1 MAFEI
6 EYKETWLTP
15 SLEDVVMFVIGG
27 DWGKDPTINDEDYI
41 EVLCIRGSE
50 IRDWAKNKGNTAS
63 IRAIK
68 KTSLETRQLIEGDI
82 LLEISG
88 GGPDQPVGRTVLID
102 KQTLSFL
109 PETPK
114 VCTNF
119 LRLLRFPKAI
129 DSVFLSLFFDFF
141 YASGEIVKYQGGS
154 NNLRNLKFAEFSKIK
169 LPLPPLNEQHR
180 IVSKI
185 EELFSELD
193 NGVYNLKLAQNQLKV
208 YRQALLKYAFEGKL
222 TEQWRQENNPEPA
235 EKLLQ
240 RIKEE
245 RQQRYEQELKD
256 WKSAVKEWEKD
267 VKKGKKPR
275 KPTKPVDFPPLSK
288 DILGQLP
295 DIPTD
300 WKWIRNNDLLYYV
313 TSGSRDWKKY
323 YSDTGAY
330 FIRTQDIKTNKLEI
344 ENAAFVNLP
353 DNVEGKR
360 SLVQKGDLLMTIT
373 GANVGKVAYIKEDI
387 PESYV
392 SQSVALMKPVNS
404 RVTPFLHIYFQSDV
418 YGAKMIS
425 GLVYGVG
432 RPVLS
437 LENMR
442 EAPVTICSF
451 EEQEAIVSE
460 IESQFSIIDNLEKA
474 IESGFKKSEALRQS
488 ILKKAFEGELVPQY
502 PNDEPAS
509 ELLKRIQAE
518 KKKYLDEQKQQK
530 KRKPKSTKK
539 MSKDLSIEEVL
550 KTSDKPML
558 AKDVWQ
564 KSKHKENIEDFYK
577 ELKDIQ
583 SKIKEVKKGTE
594 SLLSLAK

>member
-1 MAFEI
+1 M
-6 EYKETWLTP
+6 
-15 SLEDVVMFVIGG
+15 
-27 DWGKDPTINDEDYI
+27 
-41 EVLCIRGSE
+41 SE
-50 IRDWAKNKGNTAS
+50 IRNIPSSWLLIDVDDFAFL
-63 IRAIK
+63 IRGITYSRNDVIDKPSDGFLPIFRANNIQESNLTFDDLVFVPK
-68 KTSLETRQLIEGDI
+68 HLINEEQLILEGDI
-82 LLEISG
+82 IFAMSSG
-88 GGPDQPVGRTVLID
+88 SKHLVGKSAQAKKSINGSYGAFCAMLRTVNSVSKKYVSYFFLGNEFRRLISEIA
-102 KQTLSFL
+102 KG
-109 PETPK
+109 
-114 VCTNF
+114 TN
-119 LRLLRFPKAI
+119 I
-129 DSVFLSLFFDFF
+129 
-141 YASGEIVKYQGGS
+141 
-154 NNLRNLKFAEFSKIK
+154 NNLKREHILFSKI
-169 LPLPPLNEQHR
+169 PLPPLNEQHR

-193 NGVYNLKLAQNQLKV
+193 NGVANLKLAQNQLKV

-222 TEQWRQENNPEPA
+222 TEQWRKENNPEPA
-235 EKLLQ
+235 EKLLE
-240 RIKEE
+240 RIKAE
-245 RQQRYEQELKD
+245 RQNRYEQELKD
-256 WKSAVKEWEKD
+256 WKAAVKAWEKD
-267 VKKGKKPR
+267 GKKGRKPG

-288 DILGQLP
+288 DILDQLP

-300 WKWIRNNDLLYYV
+300 WKWIRNNDILYYV

-451 EEQEAIVSE
+451 KEQEAIVLE

-474 IESGFKKSEALRQS
+474 IESGFQKSEALRQS
-488 ILKKAFEGELVPQY
+488 ILKKAFEGKLVPQD

-509 ELLKRIQAE
+509 ELLKRIEAE

-530 KRKPKSTKK
+530 KRKPKNTKK
-539 MSKDLSIEEVL
+539 MSKELSIEEVL
-550 KTSDKPML
+550 KTSEKPML
-558 AKDVWQ
+558 AKEVWQ
-564 KSKHKENIEDFYK
+564 KSKHKENIEDFYA
-577 ELKDIQ
+577 ELK
-583 SKIKEVKKGTE
+583 KIKSKVDEVKNGTQ
-594 SLLSLAK
+594 SLLSLSK

>member
-6 EYKETWLTP
+6 EYKNTWLTP
-15 SLEDVVMFVIGG
+15 AFEDVVMYVIGG
-27 DWGKDPTINDEDYI
+27 DWGKDPSIHDEDYV

-50 IRDWAKNKGNTAS
+50 IRDWSKNKGNTAS
-63 IRAIK
+63 IRSIK
-68 KTSLETRQLIEGDI
+68 KTSLKSRMLTEGDI

-102 KQTLSFL
+102 KQTLSFQPDL
-109 PETPK
+109 PK

-119 LRLLRFPKAI
+119 LRLLRFPEAV
-129 DSVFLSLFFDFF
+129 DSSFINLFLNFF
-141 YASGEIVKYQGGS
+141 YTSGEIVNYQGGS

-169 LPLPPLNEQHR
+169 IPLPPLNEQHR

-193 NGVYNLKLAQNQLKV
+193 NGVSNLKLAQNQLKV

-222 TEQWRQENNPEPA
+222 TEQWRKENNPEPA
-235 EKLLQ
+235 EKLLE

-245 RQQRYEQELKD
+245 RQKRYEQEFKE
-256 WKSAVKEWEKD
+256 WKAAVKAWEKD
-267 VKKGKKPR
+267 GKKGR
-275 KPTKPVDFPPLSK
+275 KPGKPIKPVDFPPLSK
-288 DILGQLP
+288 DILDQLP
-295 DIPTD
+295 SMPMG

-323 YSDTGAY
+323 YADSGAY

-353 DNVEGKR
+353 ENVEGKR
-360 SLVQKGDLLMTIT
+360 SLVLKGDLLMTIT
-373 GANVGKVAYIKEDI
+373 GANVGKVAYIKDDI
-387 PESYV
+387 SESYV
-392 SQSVALMKPVNS
+392 SQSVALMKPINP
-404 RVTPFLHIYFQSDV
+404 RITPFLHLYFQSDV
-418 YGAKMIS
+418 YGGKMIS

-442 EAPVTICSF
+442 EAPVTLCSF
-451 EEQEAIVSE
+451 EEQEEIISL
-460 IESQFSIIDNLEKA
+460 IESQFSIIDNLEQA
-474 IESGFKKSEALRQS
+474 IESGLQKSEALRQS
-488 ILKKAFEGELVPQY
+488 ILKKAFEGKLVSQN
-502 PNDEPAS
+502 PNEEPAS

-518 KKKYLDEQKQQK
+518 KKKYMEVQKQQK
-530 KRKPKSTKK
+530 KRKTKNIKK
-539 MSKDLSIEEVL
+539 MSKELSIEEVL
-550 KTSDKPML
+550 KTSEKPML

-594 SLLSLAK
+594 SLLSLSK